1 MIKWDLSHIWKV
13 DLTFKNQ
20 SCDLLQKV
28 NKEEKTLHREIFIS
42 VDAEKMFS

>member
-20 SCDLLQKV
+20 SGGLLQKA
-28 NKEEKTLHREIFIS
+28 NKEEKTLYIGIIS
-42 VDAEKMFS
+42 VEPEKKVL